1 MQVTNQPI
9 LDLEING
16 EVDYLRQKDF
26 FDPTKNDVGITIVG
40 AGGIGSFT
48 TVLASKMGFT
58 DIVLYDDDSFEA
70 HNIPNQFANRNQVG
84 MAKVNAVKETAESFG
99 IGNVFTRNRKVNEN
113 TIFATPYV
121 ASGLD
126 SMSARK
132 DTWEAV
138 KNSNEEEE
146 IVKRYWDA
154 RIGGQGIN
162 IFSVDPNNPGEVEA
176 FESVCLYDDSEAS
189 TAPCTARAVID
200 IMGYVASFL
209 NTQFRREIG
218 GESVPGYLNF
228 SAETFALETSSIQ
241 RFAEFKSGV
250 MAAA

>member
-1 MQVTNQPI
+1 MEPVNQEI
-9 LDLEING
+9 LDLEIDG
-16 EVDYLRQKDF
+16 KVDYLRQKDF
-26 FDPTKNDVGITIVG
+26 FDPTKTDVGITIVG

-58 DIVLYDDDSFEA
+58 DIVLFDDDSFEA
-70 HNIPNQFANRNQVG
+70 HNIPNQFASREQVG
-84 MAKVNAVKETAESFG
+84 MSKVDAVKQTAESFG
-99 IGNVFTRNRKVNEN
+99 IASVFTRKRQVDEN
-113 TIFATPYV
+113 TLFSTPYV

-132 DTWEAV
+132 ATWEAI
-138 KNSNEEEE
+138 KTSNEDGS
-146 IVKRYWDA
+146 IKRYWDA

-162 IFSVDPNNPGEVEA
+162 IFSVDPNNPDEVAA

-200 IMGYVASFL
+200 VMGYVASFMT
-209 NTQFRREIG
+209 TQFRREIG

-228 SAETFALETSSIQ
+228 SAETFTLETCSIE
-241 RFAEFKSGV
+241 RFAEFKAGV
-250 MAAA
+250 AV